1 MLVVVNSHGNEMKKP
16 WKIISTDKFFH
27 ERFSVHRCD
36 GTHLHWPAYG
46 KGAYISGFYPRKM
59 AKRIVHIWRLR
70 DRRQLAEDFGP
81 TQDGYVLVKLPRR
94 DATRPTNPVELAQL
108 RRQILKCHVR
118 AGPCWQDIL
127 W

>member
-1 MLVVVNSHGNEMKKP
+1 
-16 WKIISTDKFFH
+16 
-27 ERFSVHRCD
+27 
-36 GTHLHWPAYG
+36 
-46 KGAYISGFYPRKM
+46 M

-108 RRQILKCHVR
+108 RKQILKCNVR
-118 AGPCWQDIL
+118 AGHVGKTSLRDFFKRRGAPSWFCDLVDELQCDACLEFNDKPGAAPVSLLEPPRLWQC
-127 W
+127 